1 MRPSR
6 RSRAARIVATVCA
19 SAVVYLV
26 WTPTYSAADHTSC
39 RQFDSWDGNDTYYG
53 TSDRCDEFWMRD
65 GNDSAYGY
73 ANGPDLITEEYHM
86 GRGADGG
93 HGGGDRDYV
102 YGGDSPVDVFDI
114 LKGGEGNDYLV
125 DGDGP
130 DAEIACGGDG
140 EDYLDVTDT
149 DGNDTA
155 KGEAHPYGHQDQVL
169 GNGGDTLEQDGSC

>member
-1 MRPSR
+1 M
-6 RSRAARIVATVCA
+6 AVCA
-19 SAVVYLV
+19 AILYLV
-26 WTPTYSAADHTSC
+26 WSPGVGVADHTSC
-39 RQFDSWDGNDTYYG
+39 RQFDSGDANDSYYG

-65 GNDSAYGY
+65 GNDTAYGY
-73 ANGPDLITEEYHM
+73 GNGPEQITEEFHM

-93 HGGGDRDYV
+93 HGGGDRDHV
-102 YGGDSPVDVFDI
+102 YGGDSPVDVFDV

-155 KGEAHPYGHQDQVL
+155 KGEAHPYGHQDRVH
-169 GNGGDTLEQDGSC
+169 GNGSAGDTLVQDGSC